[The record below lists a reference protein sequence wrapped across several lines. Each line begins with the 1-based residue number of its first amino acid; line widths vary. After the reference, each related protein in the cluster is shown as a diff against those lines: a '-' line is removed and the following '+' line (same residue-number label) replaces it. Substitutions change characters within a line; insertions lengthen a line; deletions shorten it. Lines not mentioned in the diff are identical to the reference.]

1 MARKTAQRF
10 SRTPRKARR
19 DESPPPVGVVD
30 VVERD
35 ADGDLFVRLA
45 KGDPDG
51 PMWRLAP
58 GAGEASAGA
67 PGLGDR
73 LLVRFERLEDAS
85 LEARLIKHLG
95 QSAHR
100 ILGVVRKA
108 RREIRVEPVDRKSR
122 DSVLIPP
129 SEGADLRD
137 GDLVLVQIGT
147 EGRRP
152 QGPKSGRVLERVG
165 REDDPRA
172 ASLLAI
178 HAHGIPTGFSPGAQ
192 AEADAAKPPT
202 LKGRTDLRDLPLV
215 TIDPPDARD
224 HDDAVYAQVDDDPKN
239 PGGWVVWVA
248 IADVAAYVRPGSAL
262 DHEAREK
269 GNSVYFPD
277 RVEPMLPETLSAGL
291 CSLIEREA
299 RACLAVRMVF
309 DTEGRKRSHRF
320 SRGLMRSAAKL
331 SYEQAQTAIDGRPD
345 DTTGPLMEAVL
356 RPLWAAYG
364 VMKTARD
371 KRSPVEIDSVERR
384 IVLGADG
391 KVASIS
397 PRASLEAHKLIEE
410 CMIQANVCAA
420 ETLEQRRSPLIYRV
434 HDAPSEAKLQA
445 LADFLATLAIPWNKG
460 EAARTERF
468 NRLLEQTRGGP
479 HFEIVNEVVLRTQMQ
494 AIYSPENIG
503 HFGLNLDR
511 YAHFTSPIRRYADLI
526 VHRSLITALG
536 LGDDGLSGEDVA
548 RLKETAEHI
557 TLAERRAMAAERDAT
572 DRYVAAF
579 LEDKTGADFAGR
591 ITGVTRFGLFVRLS
605 ETGADGLVPVSSLGD
620 DYFVHDEGISRP
632 GRRAHRD
639 PLAAGAHGRGPAEG
653 GDPYHRR
660 PDPGDA
666 QRAGSASEPEPRDPN
681 ASTAT
686 TESVSG
692 GAAALTRA
700 GPSEPRIR
708 RLAAESNVRWMPDMP
723 PKTPRM
729 QVAEAT
735 DDHHPEVPALS
746 ICGRAA
752 GRGTARAMRNP
763 RTSGSRK
770 AFITWTPT
778 FSDTRFGRDRHGQR
792 RADDRQRINSVEPAR
807 LQRMVFEGM
816 AVAGDLAQA
825 PGQGQRRDDRRHQAG
840 ADDAQ
845 PEHQAPYPDPEVGGQ
860 GGAQIA
866 DRRQIGF
873 RAIPRQGGGGGHEHG
888 GHDQLGDQS
897 AERGVPARGGEM
909 FGPQLFVGDGGL
921 LVEHHPRHDHRA
933 DVGGHQVHVV
943 VVGHR
948 DLHGLTWRRRS
959 GRGGP
964 PRPPQRRRIRT
975 GRPRWR
981 PARRAGRIQSGR
993 SARRPPAASG
1003 RVIQRDTP

>member
-19 DESPPPVGVVD
+19 DDGPPPVGVAD

-35 ADGDLFVRLA
+35 ADGDLFVRLT

-73 LLVRFERLEDAS
+73 LLVRFERLEGGET
-85 LEARLIKHLG
+85 EARLIKHLG
-95 QSAHR
+95 QSVHR

-129 SEGADLRD
+129 SESADLRD
-137 GDLVLVQIGT
+137 GDLVLVQINT

-152 QGPKSGRVLERVG
+152 HGPKSGRVLETVG

-178 HAHGIPTGFSPGAQ
+178 HAHGVPTGFSAA
-192 AEADAAKPPT
+192 AEAEAEAAKPPT
-202 LKGRTDLRDLPLV
+202 LAGRTDLRQLPLV

-224 HDDAVYAQVDDDPKN
+224 HDDAVYAEPDEDPKN
-239 PGGWVVWVA
+239 PGGWIVWVA

-291 CSLIEREA
+291 CSLIERQA

-309 DTEGRKRSHRF
+309 DAQGAKRSHRF

-345 DTTGPLMEAVL
+345 DATGPLMEAVL
-356 RPLWAAYG
+356 RPLWTAYG
-364 VMKTARD
+364 VLKAARD
-371 KRSPVEIDSVERR
+371 RRSPVEIDSVERR

-391 KVASIS
+391 KVASIR
-397 PRASLEAHKLIEE
+397 PRESLEAHKLIEE

-468 NRLLEQTRGGP
+468 NRLLAQVRGGP

-526 VHRSLITALG
+526 VHRALITALG

-579 LEDKTGADFAGR
+579 LEDKTGADFTGR

-620 DYFVHDEGISRP
+620 DYFVHDEASHALVGERTGVRWRL
-632 GRRAHRD
+632 GRVVEVRLKEAT
-639 PLAAGAHGRGPAEG
+639 PITG
-653 GDPYHRR
+653 GLILEML
-660 PDPGDA
+660 
-666 QRAGSASEPEPRDPN
+666 SEPEVRDPKARPPRPAFRGRGN
-681 ASTAT
+681 
-686 TESVSG
+686 
-692 GAAALTRA
+692 RA
-700 GPSEPRIR
+700 GPS
-708 RLAAESNVRWMPDMP
+708 
-723 PKTPRM
+723 
-729 QVAEAT
+729 
-735 DDHHPEVPALS
+735 
-746 ICGRAA
+746 
-752 GRGTARAMRNP
+752 
-763 RTSGSRK
+763 
-770 AFITWTPT
+770 
-778 FSDTRFGRDRHGQR
+778 
-792 RADDRQRINSVEPAR
+792 
-807 LQRMVFEGM
+807 
-816 AVAGDLAQA
+816 
-825 PGQGQRRDDRRHQAG
+825 PG
-840 ADDAQ
+840 
-845 PEHQAPYPDPEVGGQ
+845 P
-860 GGAQIA
+860 
-866 DRRQIGF
+866 
-873 RAIPRQGGGGGHEHG
+873 
-888 GHDQLGDQS
+888 
-897 AERGVPARGGEM
+897 RGG
-909 FGPQLFVGDGGL
+909 
-921 LVEHHPRHDHRA
+921 
-933 DVGGHQVHVV
+933 
-943 VVGHR
+943 
-948 DLHGLTWRRRS
+948 RRS
-959 GRGGP
+959 
-964 PRPPQRRRIRT
+964 
-975 GRPRWR
+975 
-981 PARRAGRIQSGR
+981 S
-993 SARRPPAASG
+993 
-1003 RVIQRDTP
+1003 